1 MKIGIHDCVGRV
13 CFNQPGRRISIVLA
27 TLAIFICLA
36 SWFLRAAKLPPN
48 LPAPVQVF
56 EDATTFTLA
65 NGILTARIEKQS
77 GSVVSLQR
85 GGIELLTRG
94 GGYWSTSGSGSR
106 SSERGV
112 ATVRQNPSRTGG
124 SRAEVSCRFPAGAGL
139 PADVDYRYSL
149 GRGESA
155 LACYAV
161 FSHRAGQRAFGF
173 GEARFVVKLN
183 PAVFDFMTID
193 AQRRRVMPTG
203 EDWDRGTPLNI
214 KEARRMTTGVHTGEA
229 EHKYDYSAV
238 LAETPAY
245 GWSSSKHGVGLWII
259 NPSIEYLGG
268 GPTKV
273 ELTGHLDVNPGGTP
287 VLLNMWVGSHYGG
300 CSMAVAEDE
309 NWSKVV
315 GPFLLH
321 VNTAAPGTNLHLNLW
336 HDALLEADEA
346 AREWPFA
353 WLNEPEYPAASQR
366 AAVTGR
372 LNIRDPLAPGLV
384 PSNIWVGLTAPDYIA
399 RGRRA
404 NAEVDWQRDA
414 KFYQFWTRADAQGRF
429 TIRNV
434 RAGSYTLHAFA
445 DGVIGEGAVS
455 NITLRA
461 GEKLNLGELSW
472 QPRRFGKTL
481 FEIGV
486 PDRTAREF
494 RHGDNFWHWGLY
506 HEYPKEF
513 PSNVNFT
520 VGVSDP
526 RRDWNYAQ
534 PASIEGRRDADT
546 TWSIRFNIPAD
557 DAGRGRAALR
567 LGIAG
572 SRLSDGIRVRVNGA
586 SAGDTSPLPDVGALH
601 RDGIRG
607 YWCER
612 VVMFDGALLK
622 PGMNVIE
629 LSISGRSW
637 VNGVL
642 YDYVRL
648 ELAEK

>member
-1 MKIGIHDCVGRV
+1 MTKTDHEGIGRLLIVT
-13 CFNQPGRRISIVLA
+13 RRPDFPLIVALITCLA
-27 TLAIFICLA
+27 TLPML
-36 SWFLRAAKLPPN
+36 AAKLPAN

-56 EDATTFTLA
+56 EDATSFTLA
-65 NGILTARIEKQS
+65 NGILTARIARDS
-77 GSVVSLQR
+77 GSLVSLRR
-85 GGIELLTRG
+85 GGLELLTAG

-112 ATVRQNPSRTGG
+112 ATIRQNPARNGG
-124 SRAEVSCRFPAGAGL
+124 ARAEVSCRFPAGAGL

-149 GRGESA
+149 ARGETA

-193 AQRRRVMPTG
+193 AQRRQVMPTG
-203 EDWDRGTPLNI
+203 GDWDRGTPLNI
-214 KEARRMTTGVHTGEA
+214 KEARRLTTGVHAGRA

-238 LAETPAY
+238 LSEIPAY
-245 GWSSSKHGVGLWII
+245 GWSGTKHGVGLWLI

-273 ELTGHLDVNPGGTP
+273 ELTGHLDVNPGGLP

-300 CSMAVAEDE
+300 CSMSVAEDE

-315 GPFLLH
+315 GPFLLYA
-321 VNTAAPGTNLHLNLW
+321 NSAAPGTNLHLNLW
-336 HDALLEADEA
+336 RDALLEAGDA
-346 AREWPFA
+346 AREWPFP
-353 WLNEPEYPAASQR
+353 WLNEPDYPPAIQR
-366 AAVTGR
+366 ATVTGR
-372 LNIRDPLAPGLV
+372 LNIRDPLAPGLA
-384 PSNIWVGLTAPDYIA
+384 PSNIWVGLTAPDYLA

-404 NAEVDWQRDA
+404 AAVVDWQRDA

-429 TIRNV
+429 TMRNV
-434 RAGSYTLHAFA
+434 RAGNYTLNAFA

-461 GEKLNLGELSW
+461 AEKRELGELTW
-472 QPRRFGKTL
+472 QPRRFGKTI

-506 HEYPKEF
+506 YEYPKDF

-534 PASIEGRRDADT
+534 PATIEGRRDADT
-546 TWSIRFNIPAD
+546 TWTIRFNVPAA

-572 SRLSDGIRVRVNGA
+572 SRLVDGIRVRVNGTP
-586 SAGDTSPLPDVGALH
+586 AGNTGPLPDTGVMH

-612 VVMFDGALLK
+612 VVMFDGALLRA
-622 PGMNVIE
+622 GANTIE
-629 LSISGRSW
+629 LSINGSSW

-642 YDYVRL
+642 YDCVRL
-648 ELAEK
+648 ELAGE